1 MTENMTLCA
10 TRTYPLPRTV
20 APNADYMAEA
30 APISAALVDSLTEPE
45 ITEEMYEELNK
56 IMEEIHNEQEK
67 NSQ

>member
-1 MTENMTLCA
+1 MSE
-10 TRTYPLPRTV
+10 
-20 APNADYMAEA
+20 DMAEA